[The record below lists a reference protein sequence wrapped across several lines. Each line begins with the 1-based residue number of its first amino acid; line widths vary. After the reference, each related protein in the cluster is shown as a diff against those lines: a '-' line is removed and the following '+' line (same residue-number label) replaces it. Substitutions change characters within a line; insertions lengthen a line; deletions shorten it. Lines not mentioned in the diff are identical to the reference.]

1 MPALSSQNN
10 QSIKDFFKPFTIP
23 KKRIPLNDVVEEE
36 IVVASPRTQSSCSSL
51 SSLRASASPVKRL
64 SGKTRSGRSSNASTP
79 TKKRSPTKT
88 PTKRFKNVQ
97 LDGAADDDTL
107 IHVSPSS
114 AKRREMEAVEIPTP
128 RPAPPAPPH
137 FPREAPT
144 RAATTSFSS
153 VSTLSSV
160 PMSSQSSSKRIMK
173 NGIQAVTN
181 SDSGSAGSDS
191 DELADVSTFIP
202 RKRLKMTPPGKDAE
216 HAIEIP
222 STVKPAARQSARLSD
237 QSVRASR
244 SGTSTPRLPPSP
256 PRTAYKYSLANMIK
270 QQQKQEKEEAR
281 IREAD
286 AAFEEA
292 QRRREE
298 EMRREEEAGAG
309 LKAAVADDSDEGER
323 MMLAMARTEALQNEE
338 KFYYFRHVKDR
349 AEAEDFP
356 ELLDPPWSLLSR
368 NEQTRTQAFLTG
380 FVSLLAGKLEVPRDL
395 QRWLIAQLALETRH
409 DLCEAYAETLHCMRV
424 RTGRSSITLQELSNI
439 LTNLSDYK
447 TRSSDERPQQNRT
460 NAKLHG
466 PPPGLRHLVQA
477 LEDLCATITSSASAV
492 ANVLFQ
498 LMLAGIDEHVVR
510 DADLQSCVHNG
521 IEQILNDRQDEE
533 FLEQLYEWTVHS
545 LFKSELSL
553 QLRCRVVASLPA
565 YAERGH
571 RLRRLLALHIIA
583 SLDAKHEYRSDATSP
598 DWADIILFR
607 LKTAPQFATSES
619 TNYALL
625 DPLIS
630 VLNIAVDAGFSTN
643 SSSHP
648 KSLKPLAAT
657 KPANSVISDAETT
670 FNAQIDA
677 LTSQLRQISSR
688 IRDAGTSHLRRAEAK
703 SSIERLVVRLEYSVR
718 TKPKP
723 RKGIFGGMVSGEQ
736 RNFLSGFLKK
746 EDDAVSVVP
755 VDMLSEREVSSGE
768 DTDGSGNEAAGAD
781 AAVAGAE
788 DESIDA
794 YPELDGIRKA
804 DAGTEDDMRERDIA
818 VSTNAQI
825 CCG

>member
-1 MPALSSQNN
+1 MPPPPSSQNN
-10 QSIKDFFKPFTIP
+10 KSIKDFFKPFTIP
-23 KKRIPLNDVVEEE
+23 KKRIPVNDVVEEE
-36 IVVASPRTQSSCSSL
+36 IVVASPRPQSSGSSL
-51 SSLRASASPVKRL
+51 SSRPVSVSPVKRL

-79 TKKRSPTKT
+79 TNRSPTKT

-107 IHVSPSS
+107 IHISPSS
-114 AKRREMEAVEIPTP
+114 AKRREMEAVEIPSP
-128 RPAPPAPPH
+128 RPAPPAPPQSA
-137 FPREAPT
+137 REAPT
-144 RAATTSFSS
+144 RDATTSFSS

-173 NGIQAVTN
+173 NGMQAVTN
-181 SDSGSAGSDS
+181 SDSGSASSDS

-237 QSVRASR
+237 QTLRGSR

-286 AAFEEA
+286 AAFEEV

-298 EMRREEEAGAG
+298 EMKREEEAGAG

-323 MMLAMARTEALQNEE
+323 MMLAMARTEALQDEE
-338 KFYYFRHVKDR
+338 KFYYFRNSKDR

-356 ELLDPPWSLLSR
+356 ELLDSPWSLLSR

-380 FVSLLAGKLEVPRDL
+380 FVSLLAEKLEVPRDL
-395 QRWLIAQLALETRH
+395 QLWLIAQLAIETRH
-409 DLCEAYAETLHCMRV
+409 DLCEAYAQTLHCMRV

-439 LTNLSDYK
+439 LTNLSYHK
-447 TRSSDERPQQNRT
+447 ARSSSERPQLNRN
-460 NAKLHG
+460 NAKLRG

-477 LEDLCATITSSASAV
+477 LEDLCATTTSSAPAV
-492 ANVLFQ
+492 AHVIFQ
-498 LMLAGIDEHVVR
+498 LMLAGIDEHIVR
-510 DADLQSCVHNG
+510 DVDLQSCVHNG
-521 IEQILNDRQDEE
+521 IDNILNDRQDDE
-533 FLEQLYEWTVHS
+533 FLEQLYEWTLHF

-553 QLRCRVVASLPA
+553 QLRCRAVASLPA
-565 YAERGH
+565 CSERGH
-571 RLRRLLALHIIA
+571 RLRRLLALRIIA
-583 SLDAKHEYRSDATSP
+583 NLDAKHEYRSDATSP
-598 DWADIILFR
+598 NWAEVIVSH
-607 LKTAPQFATSES
+607 LKTAPEFTTSGF

-625 DPLIS
+625 DSLVS
-630 VLNIAVDAGFSTN
+630 VFNIAIDAGFSTN

-648 KSLKPLAAT
+648 KSPKPLAASKSS
-657 KPANSVISDAETT
+657 KPVTSDAETT

-723 RKGIFGGMVSGEQ
+723 KKGIFGGMVLAEQ
-736 RNFLSGFLKK
+736 RSFLSGFLKK
-746 EDDAVSVVP
+746 QDDAVSVVP
-755 VDMLSEREVSSGE
+755 VDMLSEREISSGE
-768 DTDGSGNEAAGAD
+768 DTDGSGVG

-788 DESIDA
+788 DENI
-794 YPELDGIRKA
+794 
-804 DAGTEDDMRERDIA
+804 
-818 VSTNAQI
+818 NA
-825 CCG
+825 